1 MKRIYLDHAAT
12 TPMHQ
17 EVIDEMT
24 ACMREVFGNPSSTH
38 VFGREAKAKIE
49 LSRKQIAEA
58 LNVLPG
64 EIIFTSCGTEAN
76 NLIIRSAV
84 DYSGVQRIITS
95 DLEHKCVK
103 ETSREMGERGVEL
116 IKVKT
121 NEVGEVD
128 YEDLAQKLK
137 ASDKKTLVTL
147 MHANNEIGNLLDVK
161 KVQRLCEENDA
172 LFHTDTV
179 QTLAHYPIDLSEM
192 KVDFASCSA
201 HKFHGPKGIGFAYI
215 KKSSGF
221 HAQMTGGGQERG
233 LRSGTENVYGV
244 IGLAKSLE
252 IALRDLDAHQ
262 LHIEGLKKYAIDQ
275 LKNEI
280 PGIAFNGNSA
290 DLDKSLYTVLNL
302 RLPFKDP
309 LIGFELEL
317 KGISASQG
325 SACSSGASKVSDVIQ
340 SLMSPEEIER
350 TTPLRISFSSENS
363 KEEID
368 VLVNVLKNISQKHQN
383 AQHELD

>member
-17 EVIDEMT
+17 EVIDEMMVS
-24 ACMREVFGNPSSTH
+24 MREIYGNPSSTH

-49 LSRKQIAEA
+49 LSRKKIAEA
-58 LNVLPG
+58 LNVMPS

-84 DYSGVQRIITS
+84 EYLGVKRIITS
-95 DLEHKCVK
+95 ELEHKCVK
-103 ETSREMGERGVEL
+103 ETTREMGERKEVEL
-116 IKVKT
+116 LKVTT
-121 NEVGEVD
+121 NALGEID
-128 YEDLAQKLK
+128 YQDLEQKLK
-137 ASDKKTLVTL
+137 ASPQKTLVTL

-161 KVQRLCEENDA
+161 KVQEMCEEVGA

-179 QTLAHYPIDLSEM
+179 QTLAHYPIDLGEM
-192 KVDFASCSA
+192 KIDFASCSA
-201 HKFHGPKGIGFAYI
+201 HKFHGPKGIGFAFI
-215 KKSSGF
+215 RKSTGF
-221 HAQMTGGGQERG
+221 HPQITGGGQERG
-233 LRSGTENVYGV
+233 LRSGTENVHGV
-244 IGLAKSLE
+244 IGLAKSLD
-252 IALRDLDAHQ
+252 IALRDLDEHKK
-262 LHIEGLKKYAIDQ
+262 HIETLKKYTIEQLQSAIPNIQ
-275 LKNEI
+275 
-280 PGIAFNGNSA
+280 FNGNSA

-317 KGISASQG
+317 KGIAVSQG

-340 SLMSPEEIER
+340 SLMPLEEIEQ
-350 TTPLRISFSSENS
+350 TTPLRISFSCYNT

-368 VLVNVLKNISQKHQN
+368 VLVGILKKINDKHQN
-383 AQHELD
+383 N